1 MKKIILMAL
10 LFTFCVKTTIQA
22 GAKREARKA
31 YILKQTKLTS
41 EQQKKVMPILEAFLE
56 ELSANKKRHEAVKDK
71 YHSADLAGK
80 LTPAQAEEYMTSKFN
95 KDEKELSIRRTYYSK
110 LKAAIG
116 GVKAREIIKF
126 SDDKIK

>member
-1 MKKIILMAL
+1 
-10 LFTFCVKTTIQA
+10 
-22 GAKREARKA
+22 
-31 YILKQTKLTS
+31 
-41 EQQKKVMPILEAFLE
+41 
-56 ELSANKKRHEAVKDK
+56 
-71 YHSADLAGK
+71 
-80 LTPAQAEEYMTSKFN
+80 MTSKFN